1 MRGYLCG
8 GQGLGVDS
16 GFVEGA
22 GEVVAGGWGG
32 PSWQGSGPDL
42 PVPAVG
48 FGVAV
53 PGVGGDE
60 ETVDVKGH
68 TCAGE
73 GRDDVM
79 PCSVVVGARAEDVP
93 DGARVDAEDNAT
105 IIDHVEV
112 PVVLGGVQTG
122 AVSDGRS
129 ADKNQTDSRGERG
142 GTMAESVESGP
153 DRYVDPI
160 GQRIDNL
167 VAALRREVDKVEQLG
182 EALTS
187 RDVIGQAKGILMERF
202 EIVED
207 EAFAMLQDTSNRTNV
222 KLHDVARRLV
232 RERVINWHS

>member
-1 MRGYLCG
+1 
-8 GQGLGVDS
+8 
-16 GFVEGA
+16 
-22 GEVVAGGWGG
+22 
-32 PSWQGSGPDL
+32 
-42 PVPAVG
+42 
-48 FGVAV
+48 
-53 PGVGGDE
+53 
-60 ETVDVKGH
+60 
-68 TCAGE
+68 
-73 GRDDVM
+73 
-79 PCSVVVGARAEDVP
+79 
-93 DGARVDAEDNAT
+93 
-105 IIDHVEV
+105 
-112 PVVLGGVQTG
+112 
-122 AVSDGRS
+122 
-129 ADKNQTDSRGERG
+129 
-142 GTMAESVESGP
+142 MAESVESGP